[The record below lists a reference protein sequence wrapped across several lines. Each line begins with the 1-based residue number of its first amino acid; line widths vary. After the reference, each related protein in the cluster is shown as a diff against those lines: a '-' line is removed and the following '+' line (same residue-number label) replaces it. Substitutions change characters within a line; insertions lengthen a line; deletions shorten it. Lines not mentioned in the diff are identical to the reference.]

1 MKEKTL
7 KCRIS
12 LAIPE
17 SVEYD
22 GLEWFN
28 GKKIATSYPN
38 ILRKFAK
45 EKNLNIDIHTIQGSV
60 EIAPEEIGTIKDIS
74 RLNENGFIKPLS
86 LKELIKL
93 ESEMK
98 QPKKI
103 NKEEEK

>member
-1 MKEKTL
+1 MKLIVNKDFTL
-7 KCRIS
+7 
-12 LAIPE
+12 
-17 SVEYD
+17 
-22 GLEWFN
+22 N
-28 GKKIATSYPN
+28 GSYYFEN
-38 ILRKFAK
+38 
-45 EKNLNIDIHTIQGSV
+45 D
-60 EIAPEEIGTIKDIS
+60 EITPEEIGTIKDIS

>member
-1 MKEKTL
+1 MKL
-7 KCRIS
+7 VIQRDFV
-12 LAIPE
+12 LNG
-17 SVEYD
+17 EYYFKND
-22 GLEWFN
+22 E
-28 GKKIATSYPN
+28 IEPN
-38 ILRKFAK
+38 K
-45 EKNLNIDIHTIQGSV
+45 
-60 EIAPEEIGTIKDIS
+60 IGTIQDIS

>member
-1 MKEKTL
+1 MKL
-7 KCRIS
+7 IIQRDFV
-12 LAIPE
+12 L
-17 SVEYD
+17 
-22 GLEWFN
+22 N
-28 GKKIATSYPN
+28 GVYYFEN
-38 ILRKFAK
+38 
-45 EKNLNIDIHTIQGSV
+45 D
-60 EIAPEEIGTIKDIS
+60 EIEPDKIGTIKDIS

>member
-1 MKEKTL
+1 MKL
-7 KCRIS
+7 IIQRDFV
-12 LAIPE
+12 L
-17 SVEYD
+17 
-22 GLEWFN
+22 N
-28 GKKIATSYPN
+28 GVYYFENDEIEPN
-38 ILRKFAK
+38 K
-45 EKNLNIDIHTIQGSV
+45 
-60 EIAPEEIGTIKDIS
+60 IGTIQDIA